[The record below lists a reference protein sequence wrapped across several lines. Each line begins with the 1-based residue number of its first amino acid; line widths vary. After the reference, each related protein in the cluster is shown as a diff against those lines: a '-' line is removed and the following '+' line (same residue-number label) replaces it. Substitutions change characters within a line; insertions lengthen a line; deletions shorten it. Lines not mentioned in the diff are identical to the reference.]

1 MLEEIDLRRLSEV
14 ADTKPSFV
22 SMYLSAKSEDYER
35 FLKKRESECLGA
47 LKNEKELKQIFSDNM
62 ERIKEFLGSGKKD
75 HNTKSFAIFS
85 SSSSDF
91 FESYELPIEIENQLI
106 VDTSPYIRPLAML
119 REEWESFAIV
129 LLDHSHARLYLMSS
143 AEISDTKKMH
153 KDIMNKHKK
162 GGFSQM
168 RFQRLRKG
176 AIDHFFKEVVDY
188 LEGFLEKE
196 KVRRIVIA
204 GPGGA
209 KKEFQDYLPEH
220 LQKNVIELVDED
232 YDVSD
237 GKLLKDSLESFFEKE
252 SQEENEMVD
261 NLRSEILKGGLVAYG
276 VDDTLGAVI
285 SGKAELLLINM
296 GKKTKGWKCEICNI
310 FRSGST
316 ETCYNCGK
324 EVFNVDVIEEM
335 IEAAESMGTT
345 LEFVKDNEFLE
356 ELGGVAAFLRY

>member
-14 ADTKPSFV
+14 ADTKPTFV
-22 SMYLSAKSEDYER
+22 SVYLKAKSEDHDR

-47 LKNEKELKQIFSDNM
+47 LKDEKELKQIFSDNM
-62 ERIKEFLGSGKKD
+62 EKIKEFLGSGKKD
-75 HNTKSFAIFS
+75 HKTKSFVVFS
-85 SSSSDF
+85 SSPQDF
-91 FESYELPIEIENQLI
+91 FLSFELPMEIDNQLI
-106 VDTSPYIRPLAML
+106 VDTSPYIMPLAML
-119 REEWESFAIV
+119 KEEWESFAIV
-129 LLDHSHARLYLMSS
+129 LLDHSNARLYLMSS
-143 AEISDTKKMH
+143 AVITDTKKMH
-153 KDIMNKHKK
+153 KEIMNKHKK

-209 KKEFQDYLPEH
+209 KKEFQGYLPEH
-220 LQKNVIELVDED
+220 LQKRVIELVDED
-232 YDVSD
+232 FDVPE
-237 GKLLKDSLESFFEKE
+237 GKLISDSLESFFEKE
-252 SQEENEMVD
+252 SEEENEMVD
-261 NLRSEILKGGLVAYG
+261 NLRAEILKDGLVAYG
-276 VDDTLGAVI
+276 VDDTLDAVI
-285 SGKAELLLINM
+285 SGRAELLLINM

-324 EVFNVDVIEEM
+324 GVFDVDVIEEM
-335 IEAAESMGTT
+335 IEAAETMGTT
-345 LEFVKDNEFLE
+345 LEFIKDNEFLE